1 MIETRAQKRQKEE
14 PENVTNTNDVLCE
27 NLLDN
32 NHIMTDNRLYDI
44 SLDSIKNTNPQF
56 ESINQL
62 MADNDKDNDNKS
74 KCNGA
79 LKKLELKYHSFCV
92 IS

>member
-14 PENVTNTNDVLCE
+14 PENVTNTNTNDVLCE

-62 MADNDKDNDNKS
+62 MADKDNGNKS